1 MNKVYST
8 DEENY
13 YHEFPSDIEVGDVY
27 YEADLVPD
35 SPENYIKNNHI
46 EHFLSW
52 LDEDLV
58 SQYDEPKDSDY
69 CFTNIPE
76 TAFNE
81 LRSMIISWACKNV
94 SIKSAMIKNVIEKV
108 AIKEDI

>member
-35 SPENYIKNNHI
+35 CPENYIKNNHI

-52 LDEDLV
+52 LDDDLV
-58 SQYDEPKDSDY
+58 SQYEEPKDSDY
-69 CFTNIPE
+69 CFTNITE
-76 TAFNE
+76 AAYNE
-81 LRSMIISWACKNV
+81 LRSVVISWAYKNV
-94 SIKSAMIKNVIEKV
+94 IMKNAVIKNVTEKV
-108 AIKEDI
+108 ATKEDI